1 MPVFF
6 LAALALAAPARSVSA
21 NPTTIPEWNQLVLT
35 ALQEHAQTRAVN
47 PAAAA
52 DKLADVAHRVASDKQ
67 LTLPNRRRLLT
78 QIQRRLAISGQHILA
93 QQLQPVGNGDT
104 VGATKG
110 AEALK
115 EMIEQTIEPDSWDV
129 NGGKG
134 HIHVFR
140 E

>member
-1 MPVFF
+1 MPVVF
-6 LAALALAAPARSVSA
+6 LAALALAAPAGSVIA
-21 NPTTIPEWNQLVLT
+21 NPTTIPEWNQHVLT
-35 ALQEHAQTRAVN
+35 ALQEHAQTRAVS

-52 DKLADVAHRVASDKQ
+52 YKLSDVARQVTSDKQ
-67 LTLPNRRRLLT
+67 LTLPNRRRLVT
-78 QIQRRLAISGQHILA
+78 QIQRRLAASGQRILA
-93 QQLQPVGNGDT
+93 QQLQPQDNGDP